1 MASYRNRA
9 LDLSAHVKHPEQL
22 VDAIAIILSVANDAR
37 HLEWADAVVIL
48 KQASLKRVMQTALLN
63 IQIETENGVTY
74 QTVEPTT
81 DAALKVLTRS
91 GKIKPKQPGGDKP
104 SDLIYSSR

>member
-1 MASYRNRA
+1 MASYPNRA
-9 LDLSAHVKHPEQL
+9 LDLSAHVKHPKQL

-37 HLEWADAVVIL
+37 HLEWADTVVIL
-48 KQASLKRVMQTALLN
+48 EQARLKRVMQPAPLN

-91 GKIKPKQPGGDKP
+91 RKIESKPPGSKP
-104 SDLIYSSR
+104 SDLIYPAP